1 MGCDARALLSAT
13 NTGRLTRA
21 YETPVGR
28 CRKVHQQYLADQK
41 HLLASDEALVGL
53 PWQALTDRGHSKVPF
68 CIHSAT
74 TALISGALRQ
84 YMLAVPAKF
93 LVLLMY

>member
-28 CRKVHQQYLADQK
+28 CRKVYQQYLADQK

-74 TALISGALRQ
+74 YVAGDETLSSDHLWIIIQ
-84 YMLAVPAKF
+84 PK
-93 LVLLMY
+93 